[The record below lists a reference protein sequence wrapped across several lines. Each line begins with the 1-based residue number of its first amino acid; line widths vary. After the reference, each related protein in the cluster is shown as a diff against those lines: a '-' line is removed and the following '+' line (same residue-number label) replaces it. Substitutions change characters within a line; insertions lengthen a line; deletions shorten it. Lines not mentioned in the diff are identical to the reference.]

1 MQDDTK
7 LKTTKRRGRPRSYDP
22 EQALQQAMDSCW
34 SGGYSAT
41 SLDDLSTATGMNRP
55 SLYAAFGN
63 KRSIYLQAMDKFGMH
78 MAGQLEPVL
87 TADQPLEAALRA
99 FYGRVLNVYFSGDDG
114 PRGCMV
120 MCTATSEA
128 HADPQIRQ
136 YLDRTLQRIDAMLT
150 SRFERALAD
159 GELPPD
165 ADPTMLGKLAATTMH
180 SLALRSRAGQSRASL
195 KRLSDASARM
205 LARA

>member
-1 MQDDTK
+1 
-7 LKTTKRRGRPRSYDP
+7 
-22 EQALQQAMDSCW
+22 
-34 SGGYSAT
+34 
-41 SLDDLSTATGMNRP
+41 
-55 SLYAAFGN
+55 
-63 KRSIYLQAMDKFGMH
+63 
-78 MAGQLEPVL
+78 
-87 TADQPLEAALRA
+87 
-99 FYGRVLNVYFSGDDG
+99 
-114 PRGCMV
+114 
-120 MCTATSEA
+120 
-128 HADPQIRQ
+128 
-136 YLDRTLQRIDAMLT
+136 MLT

>member
-1 MQDDTK
+1 MQNDTK
-7 LKTTKRRGRPRSYDP
+7 PKAAKRRGRPRSYDP
-22 EQALQQAMDSCW
+22 EQALQQVMDSCW

-41 SLDDLSTATGMNRP
+41 SLDDLSMATGMNRP

-63 KRSIYLQAMDKFGMH
+63 KQSIYLQAMEKFSTH
-78 MAGQLEPVL
+78 MAEQLEPAL

-99 FYGRVLNVYFSGDDG
+99 FYSRVLNVYFSGDDG

-136 YLDRTLQRIDAMLT
+136 YLDRTLQRIDALLI

-159 GELPPD
+159 GELPSD
-165 ADPTMLGKLAATTMH
+165 TDPATLGKLAATTMH